1 MMLVLSR
8 GQKSAIRTQNIE
20 PHLHDTWQWRLAE
33 RGIQGT
39 SGQIYLPTEIQKM
52 LEDAGRIRIQLL

>member
-1 MMLVLSR
+1 VAKNQRLELR
-8 GQKSAIRTQNIE
+8 IE